1 MREIHRPIHSGFETL
16 RHRRDPQR
24 REAPFN
30 RRAFPAY
37 EQMTAL
43 GLALRG
49 RVQPLFEAGYSR

>member
-24 REAPFN
+24 REVQFN
-30 RRAFPAY
+30 RKAFPAY

-43 GLALRG
+43 GFALNR
-49 RVQPLFEAGYSR
+49 RPQTLFEQGYSR

>member
-24 REAPFN
+24 REMQFN
-30 RRAFPAY
+30 RKAFPAY

-43 GLALRG
+43 GFALNR
-49 RVQPLFEAGYSR
+49 RPQTLFEQGYSR